1 MQDSRSMHK
10 NQLYLFKYRRN
21 ELLETT
27 IKNKMPFI
35 TASEIEILR
44 IQNLYAENY
53 KRLMKEIKEL
63 NKWRT

>member
-10 NQLYLFKYRRN
+10 NQLYLFKYRRS